1 MGKTMAEKILSE
13 KSGQDAHAGDIV
25 IAHVDVAAFQDG
37 TGPLGVRQ
45 LQKMSLEEVRA
56 RRSILFIDHAAP
68 SPRKELSND
77 HMLLREF
84 SRKTG
89 AILSEIG
96 EGVIHQR
103 LVESYAS
110 PGDVVIGADS
120 HTCTSGAL
128 GAFATGMGSTDV
140 AIGMAMGKTWFKVP
154 ETYRIEVKGDFAP
167 GVGSKDLILYL
178 IGMLGADG
186 ATYKALEFGGPAID
200 KMSMESRFVLSNMA
214 VEAGAK
220 TGLIAS
226 DRKTRQYLKTRGRV
240 KDWRALA
247 PDRGAKY
254 ERVIVVDARKLV
266 PQIAFPHTV
275 DNTKDIDKARGIK
288 IDQVFIGTCTN
299 GRIED
304 LRIAARIM
312 RGRERAPHTRLV
324 VVPASREI
332 YLEALESGLLD
343 IFVRAGG
350 MIMGPGCG
358 PCVGV
363 HQGVLGDGEVCL
375 STANRNF
382 RGRMGNPDGFVYL
395 ASPATAAFS
404 AIKGQISDPREFF
417 ARRPRKKVAKPG
429 RRERRRRKIHR

>member
-1 MGKTMAEKILSE
+1 MGKTLAEKILSE

-25 IAHVDVAAFQDG
+25 IASVDVAAFQDG

-45 LQKMSLEEVRA
+45 LQKMHLERVRA
-56 RRSILFIDHAAP
+56 PKSILFIDHAAP

-89 AILSEIG
+89 AILSDVG
-96 EGVIHQR
+96 DGVIHQR
-103 LVESYAS
+103 LVESYAK

-128 GAFATGMGSTDV
+128 GAFVTGMGSTDV
-140 AIGMAMGKTWFKVP
+140 AIGMAMGKTWLKVP
-154 ETYRIEVKGDFAP
+154 ETFRVEVTGEFKP
-167 GVGSKDLILYL
+167 GVYSKDLILYL

-220 TGLIAS
+220 AGLIAS
-226 DRKTRQYLKTRGRV
+226 DIKTKQYLKARGRA
-240 KDWRALA
+240 KDWQPLT
-247 PDRGAKY
+247 PDRGARY
-254 ERVIVVDARKLV
+254 ERVIKINVSKLV
-266 PQIAFPHTV
+266 PQVAFPHTV
-275 DNTKDIDKARGIK
+275 DNTRNIGDAKGVRV
-288 IDQVFIGTCTN
+288 DQVFLGTCTN

-304 LRIAARIM
+304 LKIAARIL
-312 RGRERAPHTRLV
+312 RGKKRAPQTRLV
-324 VVPASREI
+324 VVPASRDV
-332 YLEALESGLLD
+332 YMAAMKSRLLEV
-343 IFVRAGG
+343 FVRAGG
-350 MIMGPGCG
+350 IIMGPGCG

-382 RGRMGNPDGFVYL
+382 RGRMGNPEGFVYL
-395 ASPATAAFS
+395 ASPVTAAYS
-404 AIKGQISDPREFF
+404 AITGKISDPREVF
-417 ARRPRKKVAKPG
+417 ARSKGRVTRKETKK
-429 RRERRRRKIHR
+429 KKK